1 MYYPI
6 HPFFGLSRKKY
17 YIFKT
22 ISKKI
27 GEITEVEHKIGKC
40 IGKSIEKNLL
50 LRNHQ
55 THWNAK
61 SIENNLLLRNHQTHW
76 NE

>member
-27 GEITEVEHKIGKC
+27 PEITEVEHKIGKC

-55 THWNAK
+55 THWNGLAR
-61 SIENNLLLRNHQTHW
+61 SQFPAYDVRFVM
-76 NE
+76 